1 MLQDPFFV
9 VRRRYDGGV
18 QRDHPMTGSIA
29 DRFAAQL
36 ARLEELDRKQTEATA
51 QHLARVRALIAQ
63 LERIDDPLRSDLV

>member
-1 MLQDPFFV
+1 
-9 VRRRYDGGV
+9 
-18 QRDHPMTGSIA
+18 MTDSIA